1 VITLSASRG
10 DPTSQ
15 LLNRM
20 KRGDAFS
27 TLERWAEEGV
37 RGLAA
42 NTPVDSGVSAESW
55 TYDVV
60 RRRGRYTIIWKNT
73 NVINNTPLVIMLQ
86 YGHGTRQGGYVRG
99 RDFINPVIQPLFDK
113 IANEVWKEVT
123 RG

>member
-1 VITLSASRG
+1 MITLSASRG